1 MTERPLPDVEHPL
14 YAPFWAAAADERLA
28 LQQCEQCG
36 YVRWPPEPL
45 CPECL
50 AEGGRWT
57 DMPRTGTVWSVAV
70 YEHAYHP
77 AFREELPYTC
87 ALVELDAGPMLI
99 GRLLDVPPGVDEVGL
114 RVTAVFPTV
123 AEGIRLVC
131 FAPPVARIA
140 APD

>member
-1 MTERPLPDVEHPL
+1 MTERPLPDVAHPL

-57 DMPRTGTVWSVAV
+57 DMPRTGTVWSVAT

-77 AFREELPYTC
+77 AFRDELPYAC
-87 ALVELDAGPMLI
+87 ALVQLEGGPMI
-99 GRLLDVPPGVDEVGL
+99 VSRLADVEPADAEVGM
-114 RVTAVFPTV
+114 RVEAVFPEV
-123 AEGIRLVC
+123 APGVHLVC
-131 FAPPVARIA
+131 FAPLTARVAI
-140 APD
+140 PE

>member
-1 MTERPLPDVEHPL
+1 MTERPLPDVAHPL

-87 ALVELDAGPMLI
+87 ALVELDAGGHVEQAPDQQ
-99 GRLLDVPPGVDEVGL
+99 RPGVDEVGL
-114 RVTAVFPTV
+114 RVTAVFPEV
-123 AEGIRLVC
+123 ADGIRLVS
-131 FAPPVARIA
+131 FVPEPTRVA